1 MKYMLILYGSQP
13 AWEALTEADV
23 DQLAKA
29 HADIKSELTQTGEMV
44 AACELEVEGAQ
55 VVKSNGETIAVTD
68 GPFSEGQQVI
78 GGYYIID
85 CVDSARAAEV
95 ASKFAEVKFA
105 PIEVRCLGK
114 GSTWTTLQLERAH
127 TNR

>member
-1 MKYMLILYGSQP
+1 MKYMLILYGSQN
-13 AWEALTEADV
+13 AWDALTDTDV

-29 HADIKSELTQTGEMV
+29 HAEIKSELARTGEMV

-55 VVKSNGETIAVTD
+55 VVTSNTQAIAVTD

-78 GGYYIID
+78 TGYYIID
-85 CVDSARAAEV
+85 CIDTARATEV

-105 PIEVRCLGK
+105 PIEVRRLGK
-114 GSTWTTLQLERAH
+114 ASTWTELQLQR
-127 TNR
+127 

>member
-1 MKYMLILYGSQP
+1 MQYMLILYGNQT
-13 AWEALTEADV
+13 AWDALTEADV

-29 HADIKSELTQTGEMV
+29 HAAIQNELTQTGELI
-44 AACELEVEGAQ
+44 ASCELEVEGAQ
-55 VVKSNGETIAVTD
+55 VVAPNNGTSAVTD

-78 GGYYIID
+78 TGYYVID

-105 PIEVRCLGK
+105 PIEVRRLGK
-114 GSTWTTLQLERAH
+114 GSTWTKLQEQR
-127 TNR
+127 